1 VRWQPTHAHVRVLVV
16 AAVLLVIA
24 VVGRRPDAAVLGL
37 PLAFIAVWGRYF
49 RPREEPQVQ
58 TELDAD
64 VLFEGQATT
73 YRLRVPGTVDPDIDL
88 IVAALPRSRWF
99 DYSPRQAAVAE
110 PVRISADASEDA
122 PDAVAL
128 EVGVRAKR
136 WGLRTL
142 ERPTVVA
149 TSVLGSYRIPVP
161 SLGASSVTTLPLR
174 EGFAAVDAMP
184 RPAGLVGLHRSR
196 RPGEGTELAG
206 VRPFRTGD
214 RLRRINWSVSAR
226 TRELHVTSTWS
237 DRDTE
242 VVILLDTGGEIGV
255 SEGIDGRSSSLDTG
269 VRAAASIAEHY
280 LRHGDRV
287 RLVDTGNLV
296 RGVRKWARSSAAHP
310 RRTRARG
317 SSWTAAR
324 SGPIGTAEPDQ
335 VGQSRPGAEPVAP
348 SNDPRLCRDPCALRL
363 HSHRRR
369 HAAARHHLT
378 HRRRRTRQTCLAARL
393 ASPPSRTPPRARPP
407 RRPRCPHRP
416 LARLRNPRRSPPRR
430 LPPSLRPEDALM
442 TLLNA
447 APPAQRLMGPWFQP
461 FLHSSTPLS
470 RTGAS

>member
-1 VRWQPTHAHVRVLVV
+1 MKWQPTNAHVRALVV

-24 VVGRRPDAAVLGL
+24 VLARRPDAAVLGL
-37 PLAFIAVWGRYF
+37 PLAVVAVWGRF
-49 RPREEPQVQ
+49 VRPRAVPEVQ

-73 YRLRVPGTVDPDIDL
+73 YRVRVPGTVDPDVDL
-88 IVAALPRSRWF
+88 IVVALPRSKWF

-110 PVRISADASEDA
+110 PVQGESTGGDG
-122 PDAVAL
+122 VAL
-128 EVGVRAKR
+128 EVGVRSKR
-136 WGLRTL
+136 WGLRAL

-149 TSVLGSYRIPVP
+149 TSLLGSYRIQLR
-161 SLGASSVTTLPLR
+161 SAGASAVTTLPLR
-174 EGFAAVDAMP
+174 EGFEAVDAMP

-296 RGVRKWARSSAAHP
+296 RGVRSGSGRGHLRRILDALVHADRRGRQPDQDQLAQRNRIRSDSLVLVLSPLLRQVVLGYVVTLVHSGCTVIAVDTLPPDVASILDLDEHDQRSWP
-310 RRTRARG
+310 LAWRLRLLERRRELDRLGDLGVPTVPWRG
-317 SSWTAAR
+317 S
-324 SGPIGTAEPDQ
+324 GTLDE
-335 VGQSRPGAEPVAP
+335 V
-348 SNDPRLCRDPCALRL
+348 LRD
-363 HSHRRR
+363 
-369 HAAARHHLT
+369 
-378 HRRRRTRQTCLAARL
+378 AARL
-393 ASPPSRTPPRARPP
+393 SSAPRM
-407 RRPRCPHRP
+407 
-416 LARLRNPRRSPPRR
+416 RS
-430 LPPSLRPEDALM
+430 
-442 TLLNA
+442 
-447 APPAQRLMGPWFQP
+447 
-461 FLHSSTPLS
+461 
-470 RTGAS
+470 